1 MTLKSSTGQIEQPE
15 KNQLFD
21 QIRNDNL
28 EKILNPNIVA
38 NFLSFLLITNTVP
51 SNQRFNSYEFSKCT
65 VVLKSILDRSVAGA
79 KPQISSTR

>member
-28 EKILNPNIVA
+28 EKFLNPNIVA
-38 NFLSFLLITNTVP
+38 NFPAFCSLLIPFHPTNGSTVMSFQSAP
-51 SNQRFNSYEFSKCT
+51 WC
-65 VVLKSILDRSVAGA
+65 
-79 KPQISSTR
+79 